1 MRSIIKKILKE
12 EINDFDWVSEIKP
25 MKPEME
31 FLKDNFDNLVE
42 VIKGDEIYYVDSE
55 RKPLFMYEQ
64 DEENGYVW
72 VSYGRIWSVLV
83 KDFNLKRTEIQ
94 ELIKDWLEGS
104 YKLRGLTPLN
114 VGVINGLTLGEAYN
128 LNRI

>member
-1 MRSIIKKILKE
+1 MDIKRIIKE
-12 EINDFDWVSEIKP
+12 EINDFGWVSDVQP

-31 FLKDNFDNLVE
+31 FLKDNFDNLNK

>member
-1 MRSIIKKILKE
+1 
-12 EINDFDWVSEIKP
+12 
-25 MKPEME
+25 
-31 FLKDNFDNLVE
+31 
-42 VIKGDEIYYVDSE
+42 
-55 RKPLFMYEQ
+55 MYEQ